1 MQILLAAHSL
11 IERVKGLLT
20 YREYELKTFGARLCF
35 IGTAFGTFP
44 LLATAEAFELAETT
58 TFALVRRVDVDVGVG
73 IDMGLDCTQVGLV
86 VAVVDADFVEIHC
99 FDFLQL
105 L

>member
-58 TFALVRRVDVDVGVG
+58 TFALVRRVDVGVG
-73 IDMGLDCTQVGLV
+73 SDMGLDCTQVGLV